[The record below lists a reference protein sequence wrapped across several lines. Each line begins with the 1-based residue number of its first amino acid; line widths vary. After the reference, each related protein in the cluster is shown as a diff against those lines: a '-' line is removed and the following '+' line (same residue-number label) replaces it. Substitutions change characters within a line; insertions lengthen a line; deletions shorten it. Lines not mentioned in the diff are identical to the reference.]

1 MSAAALTYKGLFEA
15 QQPVILNGITPAR
28 DCIWGQ
34 YSLGIVPEFLSLR
47 DIQLRFC

>member
-34 YSLGIVPEFLSLR
+34 YSGEGKGEEAR
-47 DIQLRFC
+47 A